1 METSRAQRISLGHI
15 VACAIILITFVIAM
29 VMYTNVDGLANEC
42 SMNGRE
48 HSEVV
53 PLLSIE
59 FNNSLLA
66 LVQQNEVEAGPK
78 QEVIIKKTELDNYIT
93 TYLDDIKFL
102 CYTLSIDYKDFIKHL
117 YKLYNDNYETYGFD
131 ETNVGYIKDGKGRLK
146 SYINAKYGLVEYIY
160 AYVDKNP
167 KKQNIRRV
175 GYTGSSNYVENL
187 IRYYTSIY
195 TNVDTNIALSIG
207 AAESGYYKAKGMI
220 RAGNVYGGMNSGG
233 LIHYDNIEIGVL
245 SYIRLLSN
253 SYFGKGWNTFSKIGY
268 RYCPTIDNNGNKIVS
283 PNWMNLVNTAKKK
296 YDKQDRKISA
306 SDLLGKIEIL

>member
-15 VACAIILITFVIAM
+15 VACAIILITSVIAM

-59 FNNSLLA
+59 FNNSLLP

-207 AAESGYYKAKGMI
+207 AAESGYYKVKGMI

-253 SYFGKGWNTFSKIGY
+253 SYFGKGLNTFSKIGY

>member
-59 FNNSLLA
+59 FNNSLQA

-78 QEVIIKKTELDNYIT
+78 QEVIIKKTELDDYIT

-207 AAESGYYKAKGMI
+207 AAESGYYKVKGMI

-253 SYFGKGWNTFSKIGY
+253 SYFGKGLNTFSKIGY

>member
-59 FNNSLLA
+59 FNNSLLP

-207 AAESGYYKAKGMI
+207 AAESGYYKVKGMI

-253 SYFGKGWNTFSKIGY
+253 SYFGKGLNTFSKIGY

>member
-1 METSRAQRISLGHI
+1 
-15 VACAIILITFVIAM
+15 
-29 VMYTNVDGLANEC
+29 MYTNVDGLANEC

-253 SYFGKGWNTFSKIGY
+253 SYFGKGLNTFSKIGY

>member
-59 FNNSLLA
+59 FNNSFLT

-220 RAGNVYGGMNSGG
+220 RAGNVYGGMSSGG

-253 SYFGKGWNTFSKIGY
+253 SYFGKGLNTFSKIGY

>member
-1 METSRAQRISLGHI
+1 
-15 VACAIILITFVIAM
+15 
-29 VMYTNVDGLANEC
+29 
-42 SMNGRE
+42 MNGRE

-59 FNNSLLA
+59 FNNSLQA

-146 SYINAKYGLVEYIY
+146 NYINAKYGLVEYIY

-207 AAESGYYKAKGMI
+207 AAESGYYKVKGMI

-253 SYFGKGWNTFSKIGY
+253 SYFGKGLNTFSKIGY